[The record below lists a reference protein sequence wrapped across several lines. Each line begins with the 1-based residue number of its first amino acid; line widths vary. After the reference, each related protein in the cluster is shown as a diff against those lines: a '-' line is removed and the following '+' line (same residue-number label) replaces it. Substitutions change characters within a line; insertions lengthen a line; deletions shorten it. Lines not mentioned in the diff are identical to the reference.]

1 MPDLRWMPS
10 RVVYSMKRPLLAGM
24 PLEFSRRICSST
36 LATRATFSSFAILHA
51 RVLHAKVLPVSA
63 LDSSQPTSSTD
74 SAMIRALASSPPPA
88 LIHSSCSYEQLDQ
101 LAATL
106 HVGQSARALV
116 PADVAREWLES
127 QPDEAG
133 RDSSA
138 LTTTQA
144 ITLHASSL
152 LDAARQ
158 VQASAAAEARRTDT
172 IPVLPGESHAHDA
185 TGVTAA
191 ALTSRQ
197 AAVLAAAR
205 SGDLAQ
211 LEAAVLGLAT
221 RDVAGCVDARHGASA
236 LHMWATASPPEHHVE
251 SGIAALI
258 GSGMDVNVRAGNGA
272 TALHWAAGAGEAH
285 VVAHLLLQGARL
297 DIPSYTWRR
306 QLFGKGS
313 GQLPLHW
320 AAESGHPDTVQ
331 LLVQAA
337 TTGVTAAARAFLGLS
352 PEDGSDGNGQSEESA
367 WELLGAVDE
376 RGLTAL
382 DAAAGAGNQDVFIGT
397 AASEQYVLIQLQ
409 CTGTRSQPVP
419 RA

>member
-1 MPDLRWMPS
+1 
-10 RVVYSMKRPLLAGM
+10 MKRQLLASI
-24 PLEFSRRICSST
+24 PLDFSRRACSST
-36 LATRATFSSFAILHA
+36 LATRATFSSFAVLHA
-51 RVLHAKVLPVSA
+51 RVLHAKVLPVST
-63 LDSSQPTSSTD
+63 LNSSQQMSSTD
-74 SAMIRALASSPPPA
+74 SALLCAQTSAPAPA
-88 LIHSSCSYEQLDQ
+88 LIRPSGSYEQLDQ

-106 HVGQSARALV
+106 HLGQSARALV
-116 PADVAREWLES
+116 PAGVARAWLES
-127 QPDEAG
+127 QPEEADG
-133 RDSSA
+133 VSSE

-144 ITLHASSL
+144 ISLHASSL

-158 VQASAAAEARRTDT
+158 VQAGRAAEARRADT

-191 ALTSRQ
+191 ALSSRQ

-211 LEAAVLGLAT
+211 LEAALLGLEPTA
-221 RDVAGCVDARHGASA
+221 VAGCVDARHGASA
-236 LHMWATASPPEHHVE
+236 LHMWATASPPEGEVE
-251 SGIAALI
+251 AGIAALV
-258 GSGMDVNVRAGNGA
+258 GRGMDVNVRAGNGA
-272 TALHWAAGAGEAH
+272 TALHWAAGAGETH
-285 VVAHLLLQGARL
+285 VAAHLLLQGARL
-297 DIPSYTWRR
+297 DIPSFTWRR

-337 TTGVTAAARAFLGLS
+337 MSGSSAAAHTFLGAAS
-352 PEDGSDGNGQSEESA
+352 RGSSGGDHGQPEETA
-367 WELLGAVDE
+367 WELLGAEDE

-382 DAAAGAGNQDVFIGT
+382 EVAAGAGNQDVFIGT

-409 CTGTRSQPVP
+409 CTGTRSRPVP
-419 RA
+419 RT